1 MRLSRVVA
9 RRRDGQ
15 MVKGVTNDFDRG
27 SPTFHVEVDDSADV
41 PERVELRSLKAIFFV
56 RDLVGDRYYD
66 ENKTFRPPA
75 PDIYPV
81 TVEFHD
87 GEQLCGTT
95 DERERRGD
103 GFFLIPNDP
112 NSNNRKVF
120 VVWAAVRRVYFGTR

>member
-9 RRRDGQ
+9 RYRDGQ
-15 MVKGVTNDFDRG
+15 MVKGVTTDFDRG
-27 SPTFHVEVDDSADV
+27 LQAFHVEIDEAEDV
-41 PERVELRSLKAIFFV
+41 PARVEVRQLKALFFV
-56 RDLVGDRYYD
+56 RDLAGDRYYD
-66 ENKTFRPPA
+66 ETKAFNPPA
-75 PDIYPV
+75 PDVYPL

-95 DERERRGD
+95 SERERNGE

-120 VVWAAVRRVYFGTR
+120 VVWGAVRRLYWH